1 MAIYHFST
9 QVASRSAGR
18 SAVAM
23 AAYRSGERLID
34 ERTGETKF
42 YRREVQPETVIL
54 APEHSPA
61 WVKDRNR
68 LWNEVEKSEKRKDSQ
83 LCREINVAL
92 PKEFSPE
99 LQKRVLL
106 DYCQKQFVDR
116 GMIVDVAI
124 HRDDPNNPHAHIMLT
139 MRDITPE
146 GFGKKN
152 REWNPDFAFGKVQNA
167 KGYVDWRAA
176 WAEQVNQE
184 LERMGLTDRIDHR
197 SLEAQGSDRLPTVH
211 EGPDVREMERRG
223 IQTDRG
229 DLNRAVAEYN
239 GLVVSL
245 ASYRKEK
252 DTLEREA
259 APVVAVAPVESHEKQ
274 MAVLIQKG
282 KEIKGKVERIDV
294 DLQKVQER
302 LQYYSEQ
309 QQRIADRNRLE
320 KQIGELQQSGRGL
333 LGLYNKNSKEIME
346 LQRKAERLD
355 ERIQEH
361 RSFAPSD
368 REAVELQAK
377 HKQLEQTKKELSG
390 QFFAVRNKVKQLETG
405 QEKMADRPGNMTL
418 RQAIYSLKDKVVG
431 VPMRYV
437 EADLDKQLEK
447 AKFSNRGGVE
457 ELHYRLQDGT
467 ERSVLFQ
474 NVFMNGAQRSAMF
487 DIFSAAASAASK
499 QLQHDDRARQQQM
512 KKKRR
517 EMER

>member
-1 MAIYHFST
+1 MAIYHFSA
-9 QVASRSAGR
+9 QVISRSQGR
-18 SAVAM
+18 SVVAA
-23 AAYRSGERLID
+23 AAYRAGERLED
-34 ERTGETKF
+34 ERYGQTHDYTKKSVSE
-42 YRREVQPETVIL
+42 RAIA
-54 APEHSPA
+54 APANAPA
-61 WVKDRNR
+61 WAKDREQ
-68 LWNEVEKSEKRKDSQ
+68 LWNAVEAAEKRKDAQ

-92 PKEFSPE
+92 PRELSAAQQRELLSTFVSKEFVS
-99 LQKRVLL
+99 
-106 DYCQKQFVDR
+106 R
-116 GMIVDVAI
+116 GMVADVAI
-124 HRDDPNNPHAHIMLT
+124 HRDNPENPHAHIMLT
-139 MRDITPE
+139 MREITSE
-146 GFGKKN
+146 GFGKKV
-152 REWNPDFAFGKVQNA
+152 REWNDKELLET
-167 KGYVDWRAA
+167 WRAE
-176 WAEQVNQE
+176 WANYANRG
-184 LERMGLTDRIDHR
+184 LERAGYSERIDHR

-211 EGPDVREMERRG
+211 EGPHVRQMESRG

-245 ASYRKEK
+245 EAYRKEK
-252 DTLEREA
+252 HALVKERAEK
-259 APVVAVAPVESHEKQ
+259 APVEPVESQEKQ
-274 MAVLIQKG
+274 IAVLIEKG

-390 QFFAVRNKVKQLETG
+390 QFFAVRNKVKQLEMG

-431 VPMRYV
+431 IPMRYV

-474 NVFMNGAQRSAMF
+474 NGFNGAQRSAML